1 MQNVCQWGTERN
13 GTNTDGSLQLFSPV
27 RVVFG
32 ACSGPA
38 RIGNFRKALYARRC
52 QSESMNRNK
61 STNTTI
67 GSLGTWFSTFLFANF
82 SLHAEMKVNSCR
94 WCMQIESWRCF
105 YWLIFCIKLH
115 VGAFNSCPKLA
126 AANQR
131 MSIWIMRR
139 MNCQFHVRRQFVHWQ
154 FMEFVTERKKKRK
167 CEMPLT
173 LLINPREKQK
183 GSMELETAQNHF
195 IESTKTVFGLFLCNL
210 FVS

>member
-1 MQNVCQWGTERN
+1 MCVSEARN
-13 GTNTDGSLQLFSPV
+13 ETAPIPMARYNFSLLFESFSEHV
-27 RVVFG
+27 RVQRELEIFAKLCTRGV
-32 ACSGPA
+32 A
-38 RIGNFRKALYARRC
+38 RANRWIVIKAPTQQLDHLELDFQHFY
-52 QSESMNRNK
+52 SP
-61 STNTTI
+61 T
-67 GSLGTWFSTFLFANF
+67 F

-154 FMEFVTERKKKRK
+154 FMEFVTERKKSENVK
-167 CEMPLT
+167 CHW
-173 LLINPREKQK
+173 R
-183 GSMELETAQNHF
+183 
-195 IESTKTVFGLFLCNL
+195 C
-210 FVS
+210 